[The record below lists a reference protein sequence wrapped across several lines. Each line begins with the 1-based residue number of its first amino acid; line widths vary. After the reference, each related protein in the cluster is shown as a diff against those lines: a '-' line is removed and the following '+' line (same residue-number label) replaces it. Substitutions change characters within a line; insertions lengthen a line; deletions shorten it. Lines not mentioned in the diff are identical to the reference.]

1 MKLTATN
8 LEIASHCLVRGKIE
22 EDGEFTVPAKLF
34 FDYVSL
40 LPSEPVDLE
49 VVDHVLHIHSGSYS
63 TKMNGLSASEFP
75 LIPPVV
81 GGASYKLP
89 AEPLREAI
97 SQVLFAVAANEA
109 RPELSGVC
117 VRFHD
122 PAIGA
127 GKAAL
132 AATDSYRLAERVID
146 ATGSSEPR
154 TVIIPART
162 MSEIGRIISVSKDDV
177 ETPDSVEFLL
187 ADNQLLVRIGSIE
200 LTSRIIDGR
209 YPDYRQIIPTQFKT
223 EVRVDASSLGKAVK
237 TASLFSR
244 TGLFDVR
251 LEFSA
256 ADKTI
261 TVKGADTA
269 RGENVVTTPAEVS
282 GSDNAVTVNYRYLL
296 DGLAAT
302 GEPIVDFRLIDA
314 MNPCLV
320 TPHSESAKTNYL
332 YIVMPIK
339 Q

>member
-8 LEIASHCLVRGKIE
+8 LEIASSCLVRGKIE
-22 EDGEFTVPAKLF
+22 EEGEFTVPAKLF

-49 VVDHVLHIHSGSYS
+49 VVDRVLHIHSGTYS
-63 TKMNGLSASEFP
+63 TKMNGLPASEFP
-75 LIPPVV
+75 LIPPVA
-81 GGASYKLP
+81 GGVNYRLP
-89 AEPLREAI
+89 AEPLRAAI

-117 VRFHD
+117 VRFQD
-122 PAIGA
+122 PATGV

-132 AATDSYRLAERVID
+132 AATDSYRLAERMVEV
-146 ATGSSEPR
+146 TGPAEPR

-177 ETPDSVEFLL
+177 ETPENVEFVS

-200 LTSRIIDGR
+200 LTSRTIDGR

-223 EVRVDASSLGKAVK
+223 EVRVDVSSLSKAVK

-244 TGLFDVR
+244 TGLFDVH
-251 LEFSA
+251 LVFSA
-256 ADKTI
+256 SEKTI

-269 RGENVVTTPAEVS
+269 RGENVVTIPAEVK
-282 GSDNAVTVNYRYLL
+282 GEDNAVTVNYRYLL
-296 DGLAAT
+296 DGLAAS
-302 GEPIVDFRLIDA
+302 GEPIVDLRLIDA

-320 TPHSESAKTNYL
+320 TPHSESSKIDYL